1 LGPNGSPYVF
11 PAELSL
17 FTQEAFLAQA
27 TGPQKERACLD
38 ASAELDAYF
47 RGRYALPLAAWGNE
61 VKRYTAYIALRNI
74 AETIGYA
81 PQAGSDSNILKNYYF
96 VVGWPDRPGSGW
108 GPGVQRQAIH
118 PDVTPSVAQPGDPV
132 HDVPQ
137 VFTSP
142 QRGWT
147 NRLANPQRI
156 G

>member
-1 LGPNGSPYVF
+1 VGPDDTSYVV
-11 PAELSL
+11 PEELSL
-17 FTQEAFLAQA
+17 FTQDAFLSQA
-27 TGPQKERACLD
+27 TPEQRGRACRD
-38 ASAELDAYF
+38 ATEEMDAYF
-47 RGRYALPLAAWGNE
+47 RGRFALPLLAWGNE

-118 PDVTPSVAQPGDPV
+118 PNVTPSTAQPGDPV

>member
-1 LGPNGSPYVF
+1 VGPDGVPYVK

-17 FTQEAFLAQA
+17 FTQESFLSLA
-27 TGPQKERACLD
+27 TPEQIGRACLD
-38 ASAELDAYF
+38 ATEELDSYF
-47 RGRYALPLAAWGNE
+47 RGRYALPLSAWGND

-81 PQAGSDSNILKNYYF
+81 PGAGTDSNILKNYYF

-108 GPGVQRQAIH
+108 GPGVQKQAIH
-118 PDVTPSVAQPGDPV
+118 PDVTPAVAQPGDPV

-137 VFTSP
+137 VFTAP

-147 NRLANPQRI
+147 NRFNPQRI